1 VPGAEWQ
8 NQISAINRSIELP
21 SIELPSIELPQS
33 TQYNRELP

>member
-21 SIELPSIELPQS
+21 SIELPQS
-33 TQYNRELP
+33 GQYIRELP